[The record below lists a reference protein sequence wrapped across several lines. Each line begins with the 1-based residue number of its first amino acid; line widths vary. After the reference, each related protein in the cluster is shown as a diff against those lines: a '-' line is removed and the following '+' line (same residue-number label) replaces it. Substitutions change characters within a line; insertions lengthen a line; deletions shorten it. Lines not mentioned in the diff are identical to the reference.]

1 MSHPAAALI
10 AGIREIADRFDHV
23 LLDQWGALHEGAGL
37 FPDAR
42 ACVRALRAAGKRVL
56 VLSNSGRR
64 SEDNSERL
72 ASLGLPPDEHDGVLT
87 SGEVVWHGLHQ
98 RSAPPYDALGR
109 HALLVG
115 RGNVLSM
122 LEGLDFAAV
131 TNPAR
136 ADFIWLAGLDETAAY
151 PEAWR
156 EDLEGFAAR
165 GLPMLCANPDLT
177 MFTPR
182 GLMPAPGALARL
194 YAELGG
200 TVHYVGKPH
209 PTIFAAAL
217 RRLGDPDPG
226 RVLVIG
232 DSLDHDVEGGR
243 RAGMLTALITSGVH
257 AKALAGAADPGA
269 AIRALAGDPARLPHW
284 AVTKLIW

>member
-1 MSHPAAALI
+1 
-10 AGIREIADRFDHV
+10 
-23 LLDQWGALHEGAGL
+23 
-37 FPDAR
+37 
-42 ACVRALRAAGKRVL
+42 
-56 VLSNSGRR
+56 
-64 SEDNSERL
+64 
-72 ASLGLPPDEHDGVLT
+72 
-87 SGEVVWHGLHQ
+87 
-98 RSAPPYDALGR
+98 
-109 HALLVG
+109 
-115 RGNVLSM
+115 
-122 LEGLDFAAV
+122 
-131 TNPAR
+131 
-136 ADFIWLAGLDETAAY
+136 
-151 PEAWR
+151 
-156 EDLEGFAAR
+156 
-165 GLPMLCANPDLT
+165 